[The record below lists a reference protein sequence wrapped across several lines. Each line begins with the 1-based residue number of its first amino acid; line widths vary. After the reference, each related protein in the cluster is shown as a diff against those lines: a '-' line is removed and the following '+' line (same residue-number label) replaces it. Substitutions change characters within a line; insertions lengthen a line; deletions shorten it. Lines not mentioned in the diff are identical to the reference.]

1 MRVSERQAQIEQLWT
16 STIRQTRRAVQAAE
30 KQSQEREQQ
39 LLSELEKARDA
50 DCPSAIL
57 NQVER
62 ALDETDSIFQSEL
75 RGTTV
80 QQREKNINLKLRG
93 LDALLTQN
101 NKQWQDTAIFL
112 QNLADYL
119 EKAGEQRKDRLTRKV
134 DEPQRVPPTAP
145 KIDDSSMDAIQRV
158 AGRNTDIDLMLREL
172 DTVLDS
178 YQRRKRFYR
187 IALQVTRILLFLVL
201 FGLIVDW
208 LLSLIQS
215 LGVYLLAAVAL
226 WLLDDYLI
234 RPTIERALE
243 QWNVRALKQT
253 ITEFFRAQRRA
264 LYLSV
269 VVTNEIRAADIEM
282 QRRIF
287 DAALSSQITEEKK

>member
-1 MRVSERQAQIEQLWT
+1 MRGSERQAQIEQLWT
-16 STIRQTRRAVQAAE
+16 STIRQTRRAVQVAE

-62 ALDETDSIFQSEL
+62 ALYEIESIFQSEL

-93 LDALLTQN
+93 LDALLMQYD
-101 NKQWQDTAIFL
+101 KQWQATAKFL
-112 QNLADYL
+112 QDLTDYF
-119 EKAGEQRKDRLTRKV
+119 EKTGEQSKDRLTGKV
-134 DEPQRVPPTAP
+134 DEPQLVPPAAP
-145 KIDDSSMDAIQRV
+145 KIDALYIDAIQRV
-158 AGRNTDIDLMLREL
+158 AGRETDIDLLLRA
-172 DTVLDS
+172 LDS
-178 YQRRKRFYR
+178 VLHSYTRRKRLYR
-187 IALQVTRILLFLVL
+187 ITFQVARILLFLVL

-208 LLSLIQS
+208 LLSLIQPF
-215 LGVYLLAAVAL
+215 GVYLLAAVAL

-253 ITEFFRAQRRA
+253 IVEFFRAQRRA

-269 VVTNEIRAADIEM
+269 VVANELRSADIEI
-282 QRRIF
+282 QRHIL
-287 DAALSSQITEEKK
+287 DAASSAQDTEE